1 MHERTGETAIPSN
14 GYTLEQDCYVMFV
27 AMFKNTNG
35 FCIANVKDSSDNI
48 IYTIRIN
55 APYVASYAQS
65 TGVYPCKKGWK
76 IHLYNYSGVADFYP
90 KFVLTY

>member
-1 MHERTGETAIPSN
+1 MRERTGETVIPAT

-55 APYVASYAQS
+55 APNMTSYSQA
-65 TGVYPCKKGWK
+65 TGIYPCKKGWK
-76 IHLYNYSGVADFYP
+76 IQLYNYNNVVDYYP
-90 KFVLTY
+90 KFVLIY